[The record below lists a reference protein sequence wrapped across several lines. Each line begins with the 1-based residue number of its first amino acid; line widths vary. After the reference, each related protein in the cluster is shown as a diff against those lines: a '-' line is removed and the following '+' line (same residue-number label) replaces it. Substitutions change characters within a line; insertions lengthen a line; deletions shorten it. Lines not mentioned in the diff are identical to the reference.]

1 MANYRGHLAGGIIG
15 GLVFAG
21 FVEVLPL
28 HLRDAQLLLT
38 NWQVLGG
45 IVALSTLFGIFPD
58 VDTNS
63 KAQDL
68 FFALA
73 FVLDIT
79 LIYYGLYVAA
89 AYLGMI
95 AMTPIVGKHR
105 GWTHNKLAMFLVPA
119 PLLVIPYL
127 SVGDI
132 SQTALIMYGASTT
145 GYFTHLLLDGLIFKR
160 FRIKN

>member
-1 MANYRGHLAGGIIG
+1 MVGGIAG

-21 FVEVLPL
+21 FAEVLPL
-28 HLRDAQLLLT
+28 HLRDAELLLT

-45 IVALSTLFGIFPD
+45 IVALSTLFSLFPD

-68 FFALA
+68 FFGLA
-73 FVLDIT
+73 FGLDIL
-79 LIYYGLYVAA
+79 LIYYGLYTVA
-89 AYLGMI
+89 AYLGLI

-105 GWTHNKLAMFLVPA
+105 GWTHNKLAMLLVPA
-119 PLLVIPYL
+119 PLLVVPYL

-132 SQTALIMYGASTT
+132 SQTALLMYGAALT
-145 GYFTHLLLDGLIFKR
+145 GYFTHLLFDGLIYKR